1 VVRLTDETLPEVY
14 VFRMPFGDTGVDGS
28 DASEA
33 ADVLIPLGLGFA
45 GLGFLFL
52 ALALFFWFRTRRF
65 LETAV
70 STTGTIVNLIESSGS
85 EGGTV
90 YQAVVQFK
98 TADGRDVTWTE
109 TMASNPP
116 AGQPGD
122 EVPMKYDPT
131 DPDDARISKPF
142 RLWFLPG
149 LFGLLGVVF
158 GGTGAVMAI
167 IGFATK

>member
-1 VVRLTDETLPEVY
+1 VICGDAPVNPTDT
-14 VFRMPFGDTGVDGS
+14 
-28 DASEA
+28 SEA
-33 ADVLIPLGLGFA
+33 ADVLIPLGLGFF
-45 GLGFLFL
+45 GLGLLFI
-52 ALALFFWFRTRRF
+52 ALAAFFFFRTRKF

-70 STTGTIVNLIESSGS
+70 KTTGTIVDLAASTGS

-90 YQAVVQFK
+90 YQAIVQFT
-98 TADGRDVTWTE
+98 TADGRAVTWQE
-109 TMASNPP
+109 SMASNPP

-122 EVPMKYDPT
+122 QVPMRYDPG
-131 DPDDARISKPF
+131 DPDDARIDRPF

-149 LFGLLGVVF
+149 LFGFMGLVF

>member
-1 VVRLTDETLPEVY
+1 METIAAEDSGGTMLLVGLI
-14 VFRMPFGDTGVDGS
+14 FMGVG
-28 DASEA
+28 
-33 ADVLIPLGLGFA
+33 VPMFA
-45 GLGFLFL
+45 VAVFLF
-52 ALALFFWFRTRRF
+52 FRTRRF

-70 STTGTIVNLIESSGS
+70 NTTGTIVDLIAQHSS
-85 EGGTV
+85 EGGIS

-98 TADGRDVTWTE
+98 TAEGRDVIWTE
-109 TMASNPP
+109 SMASNPP

-149 LFGLLGVVF
+149 LLGLLGGLF
-158 GGTGAVMAI
+158 GGLGAVFTV
-167 IGFATK
+167 IGLAG